1 MYQVPAERIKV
12 VPLGPGQ
19 RISPRTQPLDAR
31 QLAELGLRVPFV
43 LRTGGYTERKNVPLL
58 LDAWAEVHRRT
69 RAQLVLAGPPQ
80 PARAAYLAA
89 APSLE
94 GVVVLDYVTPELLPG
109 LIRAAEVLV
118 STSTYEGFGLP
129 VLEAMAAGTP
139 VVAVRA
145 PFVEEICGAACR
157 LVDPRP
163 DPLADALVAVLQDAS
178 GPGSAVGCGS
188 APLRVVHVA
197 RGRGSARRDLSRGRP
212 WLVAERGTFLLFRGR
227 RDGLTPTSPMPV
239 GSRTTAGSRTL
250 LRLLLRLVVAVRPR
264 ARSRGERRTAR
275 SCPSLPLEGLAFLLD
290 GRLDLLSNRSLEPH
304 VERCIRDHLSEGDTA
319 IDAGANL
326 GYFTATMAKSV
337 GRAGKV
343 YAFEP
348 VHRHSIAFVS
358 RLR

>member
-1 MYQVPAERIKV
+1 MVDVALVCGPRSDQRMGLEAAEHRLLEELRSKPRDVRVQLRVVGGRAARRSSQTMSGRWYPARRGRMPSRASRSADIVHLLGLDVPPPSRTPFIATIYDLSALRFRDEAAAPPWMQDIIVGASKVITPTHFTAEQLGDVYQVPAERIKV

-31 QLAELGLRVPFV
+31 QLAELGLRAPFV

-69 RAQLVLAGPPQ
+69 RAQLALAGPPQ

-109 LIRAAEVLV
+109 LIRAADVLV

-163 DPLADALVAVLQDAS
+163 EVLADALVEVLQD
-178 GPGSAVGCGS
+178 SAAREALS
-188 APLRVVHVA
+188 AAGLRRSESFTWRAAAEALVETYHEVVHD
-197 RGRGSARRDLSRGRP
+197 S
-212 WLVAERGTFLLFRGR
+212 
-227 RDGLTPTSPMPV
+227 
-239 GSRTTAGSRTL
+239 
-250 LRLLLRLVVAVRPR
+250 
-264 ARSRGERRTAR
+264 
-275 SCPSLPLEGLAFLLD
+275 
-290 GRLDLLSNRSLEPH
+290 
-304 VERCIRDHLSEGDTA
+304 
-319 IDAGANL
+319 
-326 GYFTATMAKSV
+326 
-337 GRAGKV
+337 
-343 YAFEP
+343 
-348 VHRHSIAFVS
+348 
-358 RLR
+358 